1 MALIQLLGR
10 LRSLLKGIR
19 MEIIPKVGMDMVV
32 AMAWVMAD
40 IQAMGDMDTEVHTV
54 LKVMED
60 GAATEASMVQ
70 PVLCKIIHI
79 VIFRAMED
87 MTLVGLTG
95 ITEAVS
101 TIILMPN
108 RKMKLIWR
116 MLLQWHNQ
124 SKEDPYLHQKAERKY
139 GNKKHLIK
147 WMRTIK
153 LKLLLKMERIK
164 KNM

>member
-1 MALIQLLGR
+1 MLIQLLGR
-10 LRSLLKGIR
+10 LRSRLKGIR
-19 MEIIPKVGMDMVV
+19 MQIIPTVGMDMVV
-32 AMAWVMAD
+32 AMAWVMVD

-54 LKVMED
+54 VMVMED
-60 GAATEASMVQ
+60 GVATEAIMVQ

-124 SKEDPYLHQKAERKY
+124 SKEDPYLHQKAERNY
-139 GNKKHLIK
+139 GNQKHLIK

-153 LKLLLKMERIK
+153 LKLLLKMVRIK